1 MTSSSSGPGRD
12 TVLLAVAGMCVGA
25 VALALLLQYRFDMQ
39 PCPWCILQR
48 VIFLAIALVALLGLV
63 WRGRAGAVLAGG
75 GISALATAGM
85 AAALWQYVV
94 ASNAESCDL
103 TMAER
108 IVAALRLDAMWPE
121 VFTAYA
127 SCKDAAVKLLGLPF
141 EFWSLALFIV
151 IDLAAML
158 LLVKTLRR

>member
-12 TVLLAVAGMCVGA
+12 TVLLAVAGVCVGA

-63 WRGRAGAVLAGG
+63 WRGRVGTLVAGAGMG
-75 GISALATAGM
+75 ALATAGM

-94 ASNAESCDL
+94 ASNAEACNL
-103 TMAER
+103 TLAER
-108 IVAALRLDAMWPE
+108 IVAALGLDARWPE

-141 EFWSLALFIV
+141 EFWSLALFV
-151 IDLAAML
+151 LIDLAGML
-158 LLVKTLRR
+158 LIVRTVRR